1 MQPTLVTDMQ
11 VDLFSRRWGRLR
23 EQAAVRKVITE
34 TALRLY
40 VDNEHTTTFCCLNEF
55 TEELALGYLYT
66 SGRIDSLEAVS
77 VVSGTQEELRLELT
91 GVPPVPAEL
100 PPLEEGFGIAMSRVW
115 RLMRVF
121 VRRSAIFASSGGV
134 HSALL
139 CHDEFQLF
147 NEDIGRHNCVDK
159 IAGRLLGS
167 GRLDNAAQA
176 VLLTSGRVTVEIM
189 TKLLRLGIP
198 VLVSRTTP
206 TAQAVSLARS
216 RNITLLGYVRGSRAV
231 VYAGRERITA

>member
-1 MQPTLVTDMQ
+1 MQ

-40 VDNEHTTTFCCLNEF
+40 VDNAHVTTFCCLNEYP
-55 TEELALGYLYT
+55 EELALGFLYT
-66 SGRIDSLEAVS
+66 SGRIDSLRAVS
-77 VVSGTQEELRLELT
+77 VVSGTQEELRVELT
-91 GVPPVPAEL
+91 GVPPVSEKPIL
-100 PPLEEGFGIAMSRVW
+100 PEAGFEISLSRVW

-121 VRRSAIFASSGGV
+121 VRRSALFASSGGV

-139 CHDEFQLF
+139 FHDEFQLF

-159 IAGRLLGS
+159 IAGRLLRS
-167 GRLDNAAQA
+167 GRLDKAGRA

-189 TKLLRLGIP
+189 TKLLRLGVP

-206 TAQAVSLARS
+206 TAQAVSLAGS
-216 RNITLLGYVRGSRAV
+216 RNIALLGYVRGSRAV